1 MNDTQVRG
9 ADQIAPTASRSL
21 TENLFGYLLI
31 RVTKR
36 DRPRL
41 AGFLEASERW

>member
-1 MNDTQVRG
+1 MNEARVRG

-31 RVTKR
+31 RVTKQ
-36 DRPRL
+36 DRGPVT
-41 AGFLEASERW
+41 GFLEASERW